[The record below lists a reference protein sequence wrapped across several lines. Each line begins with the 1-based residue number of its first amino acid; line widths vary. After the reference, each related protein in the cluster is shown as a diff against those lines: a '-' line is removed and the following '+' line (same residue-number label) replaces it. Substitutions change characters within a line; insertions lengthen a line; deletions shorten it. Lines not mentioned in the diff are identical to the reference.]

1 MRRAVVVALLF
12 GCGINE
18 VGEQVLDGSPAEAG
32 DVVAIDV
39 VKEAAPVV
47 CNDAGVASC
56 ADAVAF
62 RSPALFSPDAGAP
75 CPAGYDSL
83 DVVLSVP
90 NAPTCGCNCTDAGAP
105 SCDTTTVDYHT
116 GAAGFCNTKTG
127 KDTLSGS
134 CTVLASLTTAG
145 EYLQIDPPAP
155 TGCGGGTSVPPA
167 TTNTNARLCTPQ
179 CASDESVCTAGTG
192 LRACVS
198 VVGSVGSCPPNY
210 PSGPFYV
217 GANPVTTCD
226 TCSCVQQGDCSGSTV
241 HLYSDTNC
249 NTGDQG
255 FPMDG
260 TCHALTGGHI
270 GSFSSE
276 RIAPNIKNA
285 ACKVTEGASHV
296 TYGGNDFTVCCQ

>member
-116 GAAGFCNTKTG
+116 GAAGFCIG
-127 KDTLSGS
+127 
-134 CTVLASLTTAG
+134 
-145 EYLQIDPPAP
+145 
-155 TGCGGGTSVPPA
+155 
-167 TTNTNARLCTPQ
+167 
-179 CASDESVCTAGTG
+179 
-192 LRACVS
+192 
-198 VVGSVGSCPPNY
+198 
-210 PSGPFYV
+210 
-217 GANPVTTCD
+217 
-226 TCSCVQQGDCSGSTV
+226 
-241 HLYSDTNC
+241 
-249 NTGDQG
+249 
-255 FPMDG
+255 DG
-260 TCHALTGGHI
+260 TVGTTRGVLLESPSAFASMMWLVAFAANTAQT
-270 GSFSSE
+270 STT
-276 RIAPNIKNA
+276 IAPRTQK
-285 ACKVTEGASHV
+285 
-296 TYGGNDFTVCCQ
+296 